1 MSLIP
6 GRTFLDA
13 NRLVQNHFVTATL
26 ADINAGLSLLPP
38 VSGVQY
44 AVTGIHI
51 LVNGA
56 FTTLT
61 DIRISTDE
69 ASPTDILTIVQA
81 QLGDGVKHSHLT
93 GTNTL
98 GAAFWAALALGYGV
112 QVRKTGSTGAGGT
125 SLTIRLEYKVIKPS

>member
-1 MSLIP
+1 MLIP

-13 NRLVQNHFVTATL
+13 NRIVQNHFVVATL
-26 ADINAGLSLLPP
+26 ADVNAGLVILPP
-38 VSGVQY
+38 VAGVQY
-44 AVTGIHI
+44 ALTAIHI
-51 LVNGA
+51 LVTGA

-69 ASPTDILTIVQA
+69 ATPTDIFTVVQA

-98 GAAFWAALALGYGV
+98 GAAFWAALALGAGV
-112 QVRKTGSTGAGGT
+112 VLRKTGGTAAGGT
-125 SLTIRLEYKVIKPS
+125 SITIRVEYKVIKPS